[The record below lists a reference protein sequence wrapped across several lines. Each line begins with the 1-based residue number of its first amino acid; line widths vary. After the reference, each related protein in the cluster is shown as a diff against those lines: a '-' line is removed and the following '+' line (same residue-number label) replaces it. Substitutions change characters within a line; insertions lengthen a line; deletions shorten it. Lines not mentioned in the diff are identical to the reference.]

1 MLKCQSLLPAQ
12 GDGGIRKGGFTNLED
27 KKAAIIGSPFLTA
40 FIFALKSWK
49 EDPDGA
55 QVVLGENQE
64 MLTFADANEAH
75 RWAKAH
81 LPATKWGILKV
92 KLHLTW

>member
-1 MLKCQSLLPAQ
+1 MEEK
-12 GDGGIRKGGFTNLED
+12 DV
-27 KKAAIIGSPFLTA
+27 AIIDSPFLNV
-40 FIFALKSWK
+40 FIIALKCWK
-49 EDPDGA
+49 EDPDEA

-75 RWAKAH
+75 RWAQAH

-92 KLHLTW
+92 KLRLTC

>member
-1 MLKCQSLLPAQ
+1 M
-12 GDGGIRKGGFTNLED
+12 GGIRKGGLTKLEEKD
-27 KKAAIIGSPFLTA
+27 VAIIDSPFLNA
-40 FIFALKSWK
+40 FIIALKCWK
-49 EDPDGA
+49 EDPDEA

-75 RWAKAH
+75 RWAQAH

-92 KLHLTW
+92 KLHLTR